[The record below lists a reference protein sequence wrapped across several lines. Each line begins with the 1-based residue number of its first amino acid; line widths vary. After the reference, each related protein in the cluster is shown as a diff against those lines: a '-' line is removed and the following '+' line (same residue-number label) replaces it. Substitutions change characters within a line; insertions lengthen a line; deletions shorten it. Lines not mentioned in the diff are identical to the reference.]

1 MQGRPHGHL
10 DGFQIQPAGLAPAGK
25 DHAQKLVYFARDFL
39 VDRFRR
45 FFSCSV
51 CGSGSTGRERQIW
64 VLVWTNSRLSC
75 WNLRNSLTSVSAFPI
90 AAGVGNDSEIDLPFT
105 L

>member
-1 MQGRPHGHL
+1 M
-10 DGFQIQPAGLAPAGK
+10 
-25 DHAQKLVYFARDFL
+25 VYFARDFL
-39 VDRFRR
+39 ADRFRR

-51 CGSGSTGRERQIW
+51 CGSGSTGRERQIS

-75 WNLRNSLTSVSAFPI
+75 WNLRNSFTSVSAFRM
-90 AAGVGNDSEIDLPFT
+90 AVGVGKDSEIDLLFT